1 MPKRVFK
8 VYDKGDLVIEW
19 KGMWKDVTVTLAGVQ
34 LGGFANQAELK
45 QGKAF
50 TLADGALLQVMLVK
64 QAFAVALEVTLNG
77 TPVGGADNDPV
88 VQVKAAAG
96 VTYFI
101 GGLNILLALLADVL
115 EGVVPAAARGGLS
128 TRWGSARCSSCLGF
142 GVSKRVQIALGIAVV
157 LFLARHRAQHRH
169 YYWVSYSSGHGTPP
183 IGAIFMRVAL
193 MIPLFKGFGAIAE
206 LKRRDAVL
214 PTAKLL

>member
-8 VYDKGDLVIEW
+8 VYDKGDLVIAW
-19 KGMWKDVTVTLAGVQ
+19 KGMWKNVTVTLAGVQ

-50 TLADGALLQVMLVK
+50 TLADGGLLQVMLVK
-64 QAFAVALEVTLNG
+64 QALAVALEVTLNG

-101 GGLNILLALLADVL
+101 GGLNAVLSLLAVFAKVSFLQQLGMGWITLGFGALFLV
-115 EGVVPAAARGGLS
+115 
-128 TRWGSARCSSCLGF
+128 LGF
-142 GVSKRVQIALGIAVV
+142 GVSKRLQIALGIAVV
-157 LFLARHRAQHRH
+157 LFLLDSVLSIAT
-169 YYWVSYSSGHGTPP
+169 WVSYSSGHGTPP
-183 IGAIFMRVAL
+183 IGAIVMRVAL
-193 MIPLFKGFGAIAE
+193 MLPMFKGFGAIAE